1 MLNDLC
7 QSISSFSQSS
17 FETPM
22 SQAEFQKLGNPELKL
37 DNCLVR
43 PQQNRRLTLLPGTG
57 SLRRIGCKQG
67 KSTRPLI
74 LAAIDGCDELTVG
87 YLRRYFKVGKV

>member
-7 QSISSFSQSS
+7 WGVSSFSQSS

-22 SQAEFQKLGNPELKL
+22 PQAEFLKLGNPKLKL

-43 PQQNRRLTLLPGTG
+43 PQQNRRLTLLAGTG
-57 SLRRIGCKQG
+57 SLRRIGCKQD

-74 LAAIDGCDELTVG
+74 LAS
-87 YLRRYFKVGKV
+87 RRTR